1 LGGPGLE
8 PNAALRRGGGEVGV
22 RPFVGATV
30 AGVTRIGSAARLR
43 LSTGQM
49 ITVSSRQLEVKD
61 MSRFR
66 VKLPGG
72 KAVTLATRSLR
83 AAASKKSAA
92 VRSRRSSKAASSR
105 AAATSSQGL
114 RISLPNKQVISL
126 APGQQSNVVKRAIQV
141 ATGRL
146 QITLPNGRKFSL
158 VKRGRG

>member
-1 LGGPGLE
+1 
-8 PNAALRRGGGEVGV
+8 
-22 RPFVGATV
+22 
-30 AGVTRIGSAARLR
+30 
-43 LSTGQM
+43 
-49 ITVSSRQLEVKD
+49 

-83 AAASKKSAA
+83 AATAKKSAA
-92 VRSRRSSKAASSR
+92 ARRGRSKAASSR
-105 AAATSSQGL
+105 AAGTSSQGL

>member
-1 LGGPGLE
+1 M
-8 PNAALRRGGGEVGV
+8 
-22 RPFVGATV
+22 
-30 AGVTRIGSAARLR
+30 R
-43 LSTGQM
+43 LSTGRM

-83 AAASKKSAA
+83 AATSKKSAA
-92 VRSRRSSKAASSR
+92 AVRRRSRAASSR
-105 AAATSSQGL
+105 AAGTSSQGL